1 MCELY
6 AINSLRPVRANE
18 HLGAFFQDAVVNPDG
33 WGLAWR
39 TTDGVFLYKEELSAL
54 DSTCLRYLLD
64 DPIRSRSIVAHI
76 RNATRGLRT
85 YNNCHPFLRRDT
97 TGRRWVIA
105 HNGTM
110 LDSHLI
116 DGYGAWALG
125 DTDSERVVIYLIDAI
140 DDLAIR
146 KGSPLTFGERFVALA
161 RAMQELSMSNKLNL
175 IIDDGEYTYV
185 HTNTVGPTLYVRV
198 SGPTAFFCTRP
209 LDGDGWVALP
219 RNRLIAYRAGR
230 VERMGARH
238 DNSIDEVAYLE
249 AIREG
254 STGA

>member
-18 HLGAFFQDAVVNPDG
+18 HLDIFFQDAEWNPDG

-39 TTDGVFLYKEELSAL
+39 MGDGVFMYKEELSAL

-64 DPIRSRSIVAHI
+64 DPIRSKGIVAHI
-76 RNATRGLRT
+76 RNATRGLKT

-97 TGRRWVIA
+97 SGRLWVIA

-110 LDSHLI
+110 LDSRLI

-125 DTDSERVVIYLIDAI
+125 DTDSEQVVIYLIDII
-140 DDLAIR
+140 DDLIEA
-146 KGSPLTFGERFVALA
+146 KGGELTFGERFVALSHA
-161 RAMQELSMSNKLNL
+161 VEELSASNKLNL
-175 IIDDGEYTYV
+175 VLDDGDYTYV
-185 HTNTVGPTLYVRV
+185 HTNTLTPTLYVRV
-198 SGPTAFFCTRP
+198 SGRTAFFCTRP

-219 RNRLIAYRAGR
+219 RNRLIAYRSGQ

-238 DNSIDEVAYLE
+238 DNSIDEVAYLKALQE
-249 AIREG
+249 DHT
-254 STGA
+254 S